1 MTKKNAKNT
10 GKKKLDPDG
19 GGTSKSQYVE
29 GPTIPTGGAC
39 WRPQPGPALG
49 GVPSQRRSGSGREL
63 FMRLL
68 PTSSFLGTRPCLW
81 TSASSPTPE
90 RAVKN
95 KTLQPSSILT
105 PRCTFNS
112 SKRHF
117 SRGKKQ
123 KRKKETVFS
132 LKWM

>member
-49 GVPSQRRSGSGREL
+49 GVPSQWRSGSGREL

-112 SKRHF
+112 TNVIFH
-117 SRGKKQ
+117 GKKN
-123 KRKKETVFS
+123 KKERKKLFS
-132 LKWM
+132 P